1 MIPDIFLSIQLLS
14 SSERFVLASLGD
26 TSTCGHSPLCVYVC
40 GYWYAFLFIICRHFT
55 NNGSCVCF
63 LSSPFLNGNDN
74 LKIFCRNRSSLVEK
88 FHCVLW
94 GWSLGH
100 VIPWKDWH
108 WKGRDISF
116 GSAELPSCGRWA
128 KLVTMEA
135 EYRVQWGKHS
145 RAANVR
151 KDVNKKY
158 KEQWRR
164 LDDHALYQPIFSH
177 GYVEGKI
184 NSLVFWVPPPLWLLL
199 FVIFA
204 FIRLLLYT
212 PA

>member
-1 MIPDIFLSIQLLS
+1 MIPDIFLSIQLLP
-14 SSERFVLASLGD
+14 SSERFVLASPGD

-100 VIPWKDWH
+100 VIPRKDWH

-116 GSAELPSCGRWA
+116 GSAELPPCGRWA
-128 KLVTMEA
+128 KLVTMQSTESNEESMA
-135 EYRVQWGKHS
+135 GLQMWGKTS
-145 RAANVR
+145 IRNT
-151 KDVNKKY
+151 KNN
-158 KEQWRR
+158 E
-164 LDDHALYQPIFSH
+164 
-177 GYVEGKI
+177 EGWMTMP
-184 NSLVFWVPPPLWLLL
+184 STSPFFLM
-199 FVIFA
+199 A
-204 FIRLLLYT
+204 M
-212 PA
+212 